1 MTDWI
6 SRNFVAATAALYA
19 IVALTGA
26 AMLARFYDFHVW
38 SIHRQLGYVM
48 VPASLAL
55 AWRFRGRFRVD
66 AARIAAF
73 FALIALALA
82 GGRLLHRERPAAP
95 HDSTN
100 VLIRAVTL
108 TPLADLAPIY
118 RADPERL
125 ASRLRDLGFTVSGP
139 QRSLA
144 QIARASG
151 RGEREALGAL
161 TDLLRKPRQ
170 R

>member
-6 SRNFVAATAALYA
+6 SRNFAAAAAALYA

-38 SIHRQLGYVM
+38 SIHRQLGYLM
-48 VPASLAL
+48 APASLAL
-55 AWRFRGRFRVD
+55 AWRFRGQFRAD

-73 FALIALALA
+73 LALVALALA
-82 GGRLLHRERPAAP
+82 AGRLLHPARPAAAP

-108 TPLADLAPIY
+108 TPLAELAPIY
-118 RADPERL
+118 RSDPESL
-125 ASRLRDLGFTVSGP
+125 ASRLRGLGFTVSGP
-139 QRSLA
+139 RRSLA

-151 RGEREALGAL
+151 RDEREALGAL
-161 TDLLRKPRQ
+161 TDLLRKPR
-170 R
+170 